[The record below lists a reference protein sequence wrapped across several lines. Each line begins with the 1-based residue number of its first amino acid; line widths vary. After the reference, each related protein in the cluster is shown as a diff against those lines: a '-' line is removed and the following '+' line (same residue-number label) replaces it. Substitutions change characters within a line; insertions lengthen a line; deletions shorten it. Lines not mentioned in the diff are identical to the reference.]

1 MIVRLLAAGDLCPGD
16 HYFSLGHG
24 TGSRLA
30 AGVNPF
36 SEIQSLLS
44 DADMRIANLEGPL
57 SRTSS
62 QAAGPEAN
70 VFRGPPIA
78 ASIIKQ
84 AGIDIVHIAN
94 NHILQHG
101 VEAFQATLELLE
113 ELGISAVGLQERD
126 GATPII
132 RVVNGIVLGFLGF
145 SFVPERY
152 LPGQSL
158 YAASPLHVVLQAIEN
173 LRKRTDVVIVSIHWG
188 TEGTA
193 VPDRRTVDAAH
204 AMINAGATLIL
215 GHHPH
220 WFQPVE
226 RLGRALIA
234 YSLGDFVFD
243 LFWDRRLV
251 ESALL
256 RIDLDTSGVIGHRL
270 IPVRF
275 EADYQVRT
283 QTDLRARRFLEDLS
297 RNQELLGTAQSNP
310 TLSTRPKEALRK
322 LAYFLSVLHR
332 GNTSQKLR
340 FVLGKMASAFE
351 RSHRAARDA
360 L

>member
-30 AGVNPF
+30 GGANPF

-44 DADMRIANLEGPL
+44 EADVRIANLEGPL
-57 SRTSS
+57 SRTSY
-62 QAAGPEAN
+62 QDAGPEAD
-70 VFRGPPIA
+70 VFRGPPLA

-84 AGIDIVHIAN
+84 AGIDLVHVAN

-101 VEAFQATLELLE
+101 PDAFRETLRLLE
-113 ELGISAVGLQERD
+113 EMGISAIGLVERD
-126 GATPII
+126 AVKPVI
-132 RVVNGIVLGFLGF
+132 RVVNGVVLGFLGF

-158 YAASPLHVVLQAIEN
+158 YAASPLEVVLEEVKK
-173 LRKRTDVVIVSIHWG
+173 LRNHSDVVVLSIHWG
-188 TEGTA
+188 TEATA
-193 VPDRRTVDAAH
+193 IPDRPTVDAAH
-204 AMINAGATLIL
+204 AMIDAGATLIL

-226 RLGRALIA
+226 RVGRALVA

-256 RIDLDTSGVIGHRL
+256 SIDLDAGGVMGHRL

-275 EADYQVRT
+275 ERDYQLRT
-283 QTDLRARRFLEDLS
+283 LSDLRARRFLEDLS
-297 RNQELLGTAQSNP
+297 RNQELLSTAP
-310 TLSTRPKEALRK
+310 STAPSPITTKEAVSK

-332 GNTSQKLR
+332 GNTSQKMR
-340 FVLGKMASAFE
+340 FVFRKIASTFE
-351 RSHRAARDA
+351 RAYRATREA
-360 L
+360 